1 MRGYMNSNIRGNF
14 PGLNLPMPFRKKKD
28 SLDIGVIAGGIS
40 SERDISLLTG
50 EGICKALIDKG
61 YKASF
66 IDFNG
71 DISGITDSN
80 MSIAFVA
87 LHGKYGE
94 DGTMQGL
101 LELMKIPYTG
111 SGVLSSALAM
121 DKIYTKKIFQ
131 AENIPTPPSLALY
144 QEKALDYNQIM
155 LYVQNSIEYPV
166 IVKPNRGGSTIGV
179 TIVDSSENLKD
190 AVKAAFKFDNAVLIE
205 KFIKGRLLTTGI
217 IGMQPWPLPIIEIKP
232 KSGFYD
238 YDAKYTSGLT
248 EYIVPAPL
256 NKKLAENIAD
266 ISVKCHEILGCSAL
280 SRVDL
285 IMDDRENIYFLEVNT
300 IPGMTP
306 TSLVPKAA
314 AASGI
319 DFNELAEIILN
330 CASLKL

>member
-1 MRGYMNSNIRGNF
+1 MNIKIAGNLS
-14 PGLNLPMPFRKKKD
+14 GLESPMAFKKQKD
-28 SLDIGVIAGGIS
+28 SLKIGVIAGGIS

-50 EGICKALIDKG
+50 EGIYRALIEKG
-61 YKASF
+61 YKTSF

-71 DISGITDSN
+71 DVSSITDSN
-80 MSIAFVA
+80 IDIAFVA

-94 DGTMQGL
+94 DGTVQGL

-111 SGVLSSALAM
+111 SGVLASALAM

-131 AENIPTPPSLALY
+131 AENIPTPPSMALY
-144 QEKALDYNQIM
+144 REKDINYNHIM
-155 LYVQNSIEYPV
+155 PHVQNSIEYPV

-179 TIVDSSENLKD
+179 SVVNSGEGLKD
-190 AVKAAFKFDNAVLIE
+190 AVKTAFMYDNAVLIE

-217 IGMQPWPLPIIEIKP
+217 IGLRPRPLPLIEIKP

-238 YDAKYTSGLT
+238 YAAKYTSGLT
-248 EYIVPAPL
+248 EYIVPAPV
-256 NKKLAENIAD
+256 NKKLAENIAVY
-266 ISVKCHEILGCSAL
+266 SVKCHEILGCSAL

-285 IMDDRENIYFLEVNT
+285 IMDGLEDIYFLEVNT

-314 AASGI
+314 AACGI

>member
-1 MRGYMNSNIRGNF
+1 MNSTIAGNLS
-14 PGLNLPMPFRKKKD
+14 GLGPPMAFKKQKD
-28 SLDIGVIAGGIS
+28 SLKIGVIAGGIS

-50 EGICKALIDKG
+50 EGIYRALIEKG

-71 DISGITDSN
+71 DVSSITGSN
-80 MSIAFVA
+80 IDIAFVA

-94 DGTMQGL
+94 DGTVQGL

-111 SGVLSSALAM
+111 SGVLASALAM
-121 DKIYTKKIFQ
+121 DKVYTKKIFQ
-131 AENIPTPPSLALY
+131 AENIPTPPYLALY
-144 QEKALDYNQIM
+144 KEKGFNYNHVM
-155 LYVQNSIEYPV
+155 SYVQNSIEYPV

-179 TIVDSSENLKD
+179 SVVNSGEGLKD
-190 AVKAAFKFDNAVLIE
+190 AVRTAFMYDNAVLIE

-217 IGMQPWPLPIIEIKP
+217 IGLKPRPLPLIEIKP

-238 YDAKYTSGLT
+238 YAAKYTGGLT

-256 NKKLAENIAD
+256 NKKLAENIAAYS
-266 ISVKCHEILGCSAL
+266 IKCHEILGCSAL

-285 IMDDRENIYFLEVNT
+285 IMDGLENIYFLEVNT

-314 AASGI
+314 AACGI